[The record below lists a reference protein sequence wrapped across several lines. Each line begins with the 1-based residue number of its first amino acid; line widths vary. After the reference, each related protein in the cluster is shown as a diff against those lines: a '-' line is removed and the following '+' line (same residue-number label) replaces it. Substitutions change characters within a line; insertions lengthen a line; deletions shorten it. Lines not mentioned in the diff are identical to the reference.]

1 MSSSATYAT
10 IKTRDFKQFRNHLN
24 VSQLTD
30 GIDWTTEDFED
41 MDAEAKAMLA
51 DQTRVGL
58 LRDVIADVVGKRCG
72 GGGWVDADAL
82 YFYERTIAQQRLE
95 LSSIINDAKVAF
107 ANL

>member
-1 MSSSATYAT
+1 VI
-10 IKTRDFKQFRNHLN
+10 IKTRDFKQFRNQLN
-24 VSQLTD
+24 ASTRLLTD

-72 GGGWVDADAL
+72 GGGWVDADAS

-95 LSSIINDAKVAF
+95 LSSIINDSKVAF